1 MESPSG
7 MNHEQ
12 LFVFG
17 GTFFFGVTVKQRKGV
32 SRGGGKS
39 LREQEKGTGT
49 YGNSTCS
56 PMFPEHVTGTLMEN
70 LSLVGN
76 ASKSEHYSYYTDF
89 RFVFNHT

>member
-32 SRGGGKS
+32 GGGGNPYGNRKK
-39 LREQEKGTGT
+39 EQEHTGT
-49 YGNSTCS
+49 APVPQCS
-56 PMFPEHVTGTLMEN
+56 QNTFPEH
-70 LSLVGN
+70 
-76 ASKSEHYSYYTDF
+76 
-89 RFVFNHT
+89 